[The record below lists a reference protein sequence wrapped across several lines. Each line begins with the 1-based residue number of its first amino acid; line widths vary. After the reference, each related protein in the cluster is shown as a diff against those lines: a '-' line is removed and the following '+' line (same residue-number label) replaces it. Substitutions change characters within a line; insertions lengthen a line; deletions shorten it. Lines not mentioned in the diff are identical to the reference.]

1 MKRSRNTMSP
11 SSAEGGNK
19 LYLLLQVIDCDG
31 IKLPC
36 FSKFYSPPKRVKVD
50 EICEHTAS
58 STFSVEKKEHH
69 HALVLPTSTTLQ
81 AQPLQNV
88 VSTPPGSTFD
98 ESRADWDRQLQ
109 QHSNRTGF
117 GSCDDSNSSLGML
130 SATTPSMGCYRN
142 YLLTAIPAGQSLE
155 FDKQR
160 QPQPAGSGMC
170 VSTNQASNKA
180 SSSEITKGSPS
191 SPFVSDA
198 AATHMTRTTP
208 SPPTLMDLHNFNA
221 RNSPG
226 SNTEGGVRI
235 SSSPG
240 NYTQNYR
247 LDDYA
252 LKFKAVFQ
260 SKANAV
266 HKTPG
271 AQIKKFQFIKEAY
284 KEVVGREKDIRG
296 GRKTKFDQMVERCFH
311 EVTSIPK
318 RTLKRKKQAKQR
330 NATPILSDTTA
341 FQPVKPAS
349 VNLVSKTV
357 F

>member
-11 SSAEGGNK
+11 SAEGGNK
-19 LYLLLQVIDCDG
+19 LHLLLQVIDSDG

-36 FSKFYSPPKRVKVD
+36 FSKFHSLPKRVKVD
-50 EICEHTAS
+50 EIFEHTAS
-58 STFSVEKKEHH
+58 NTFSVEKKEPHH
-69 HALVLPTSTTLQ
+69 TLVLPTSTTLQ

-109 QHSNRTGF
+109 QLSNGTGF
-117 GSCDDSNSSLGML
+117 GSCDGSNSSLGMF
-130 SATTPSMGCYRN
+130 AGTPSMGCTRN
-142 YLLTAIPAGQSLE
+142 YLLTAIPAGQPLE

-160 QPQPAGSGMC
+160 QRQPVGSGMC

-180 SSSEITKGSPS
+180 SSSEITNGASSSPS
-191 SPFVSDA
+191 VTD
-198 AATHMTRTTP
+198 AATHMTRTTH

-221 RNSPG
+221 RNSPISG
-226 SNTEGGVRI
+226 STTEGSVRN

-296 GRKTKFDQMVERCFH
+296 GRKTKFDQMVEKCFH

-330 NATPILSDTTA
+330 NVAPILSDPTA

-349 VNLVSKTV
+349 VSLVSKTV